1 MTDPPEETGEI
12 FADKRFGLRA
22 KILLLLAAMCI
33 PVIGGLVFIS
43 IDSLTTTINKDFEER
58 AILVAQFFSADS
70 NSLDDI
76 SYEHFQTEIEKLN
89 ELNPD
94 IDKISVYARQGD
106 QVVRIASTDRSQ
118 IGEIADPEDYV
129 PLETNEVTHAES
141 VKDGRNVIEAVAPLT
156 VGGLPAAT
164 IGIYMDLEPRDE
176 LIFEQSIKVA
186 MIGVLGI
193 VALLVLLYL
202 SLNLY
207 MVEPVAKLARLTQ
220 AVAKGDFSQR
230 VNIRTNDEL
239 GELGR
244 SVNRMTESLELQS
257 EDLKGKVGEL
267 EIVNQD
273 IQAREHELQATNRQL
288 EKANRLKSQFLA
300 TMSHELRTPL
310 NSIIGFSELLEDE
323 TYGAL
328 NSRQVKYVGNIVV
341 SSKHLLQLINDI
353 LDLAKVESGTVGIH
367 PEILS
372 LSAAMSVVK
381 SVVEP
386 LATKKDIGLTIE
398 LDEEVDTITADPARL
413 KQILYNLLSNAIKFT
428 PTGGKVSITAKA
440 SNGDVEISVT
450 DTGIGIG
457 EKDQQRI
464 FSEFLQVEGS
474 YARKY
479 EGTGLGLA
487 LTRKLVEL
495 HGGRIW
501 VESSPGKGSCFT
513 FSIPHQGHM
522 NGAGSS

>member
-1 MTDPPEETGEI
+1 M
-12 FADKRFGLRA
+12 
-22 KILLLLAAMCI
+22 
-33 PVIGGLVFIS
+33 
-43 IDSLTTTINKDFEER
+43 
-58 AILVAQFFSADS
+58 
-70 NSLDDI
+70 
-76 SYEHFQTEIEKLN
+76 
-89 ELNPD
+89 
-94 IDKISVYARQGD
+94 
-106 QVVRIASTDRSQ
+106 
-118 IGEIADPEDYV
+118 
-129 PLETNEVTHAES
+129 
-141 VKDGRNVIEAVAPLT
+141 
-156 VGGLPAAT
+156 
-164 IGIYMDLEPRDE
+164 
-176 LIFEQSIKVA
+176 
-186 MIGVLGI
+186 
-193 VALLVLLYL
+193 
-202 SLNLY
+202 
-207 MVEPVAKLARLTQ
+207 
-220 AVAKGDFSQR
+220 
-230 VNIRTNDEL
+230 
-239 GELGR
+239 
-244 SVNRMTESLELQS
+244 
-257 EDLKGKVGEL
+257 
-267 EIVNQD
+267 
-273 IQAREHELQATNRQL
+273 
-288 EKANRLKSQFLA
+288 
-300 TMSHELRTPL
+300 RTPL

-328 NSRQVKYVGNIVV
+328 NTRQMKYVGNIVV

-372 LSAAMSVVK
+372 LSDAMSVVK

-398 LDEEVDTITADPARL
+398 LDEEVNTITADPARL

-428 PTGGKVSITAKA
+428 PTGGKVSITATA
-440 SNGDVEISVT
+440 NDGDVEISVT

-513 FSIPHQGHM
+513 FSIPHQGQM
-522 NGAGSS
+522 NGAGS